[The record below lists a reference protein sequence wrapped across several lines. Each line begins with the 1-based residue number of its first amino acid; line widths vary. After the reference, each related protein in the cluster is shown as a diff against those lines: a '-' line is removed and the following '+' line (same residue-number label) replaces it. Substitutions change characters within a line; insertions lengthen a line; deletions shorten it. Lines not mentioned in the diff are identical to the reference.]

1 MTEWNY
7 VIIKF
12 FLQKQSADDVDEQM
26 REINNKVDELKKKY
40 GENYGEVVRCI
51 IFHEYILE

>member
-1 MTEWNY
+1 
-7 VIIKF
+7 
-12 FLQKQSADDVDEQM
+12 M